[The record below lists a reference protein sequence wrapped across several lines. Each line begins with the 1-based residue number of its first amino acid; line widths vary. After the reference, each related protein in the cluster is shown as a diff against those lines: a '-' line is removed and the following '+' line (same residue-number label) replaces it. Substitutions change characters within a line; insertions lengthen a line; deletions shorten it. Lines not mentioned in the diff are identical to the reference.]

1 MTSVITPIS
10 VVSKLDNG
18 NKEYEKLKKRLR
30 KSTIGYG
37 TALSTASFI
46 TQGSDK
52 GLSMTL
58 GVLTSYTY
66 LSSLEKYVDNIETSG
81 FPNQFSA
88 PLSVAAFEV
97 FWNSAPFSF
106 DFDYGSTFLGFL
118 SYKFAIINVLYET
131 VKDWMISDS
140 ENSYKI
146 HTKEEN
152 DDDDDQYG
160 EVPIIEK

>member
-1 MTSVITPIS
+1 MTPTIVPIR

-18 NKEYEKLKKRLR
+18 NREYEKLKKRLR
-30 KSTIGYG
+30 KSTASYG
-37 TALSTASFI
+37 AVLSTASFI

-66 LSSLEKYVDNIETSG
+66 LSSLEKYVDDIETSG
-81 FPNQFSA
+81 FPNQFLVPVSI
-88 PLSVAAFEV
+88 AAFEV
-97 FWNSAPFSF
+97 IWNSAPFSF
-106 DFDYGSTFLGFL
+106 DFDYGSTFIGFL

-131 VKDWMISDS
+131 VKDWLISDS
-140 ENSYKI
+140 TNLYRIYTNNEN
-146 HTKEEN
+146 E
-152 DDDDDQYG
+152 DDEQHG

>member
-1 MTSVITPIS
+1 MTPTIVPIR

-18 NKEYEKLKKRLR
+18 NREYEKLKKRLR
-30 KSTIGYG
+30 KSTASYG
-37 TALSTASFI
+37 AVLSTASFI

-66 LSSLEKYVDNIETSG
+66 LSSLEKYVDDIETSG
-81 FPNQFSA
+81 FPNQFLVPISI
-88 PLSVAAFEV
+88 AAVEV
-97 FWNSAPFSF
+97 IWNSAPFSF
-106 DFDYGSTFLGFL
+106 DFDYGSTFIGFL

-131 VKDWMISDS
+131 VKDWLISDS
-140 ENSYKI
+140 TNLYRVYTKNEN
-146 HTKEEN
+146 E
-152 DDDDDQYG
+152 DDEQHG